1 MTDTATVPKPRFCS
15 ECGAQLVPDA
25 RFCQSCGVSVSGR
38 TPGFHPAPA
47 GSPMLRWGIPA
58 VAMLALVALT
68 FFNLG
73 DRGDTSGQT
82 PPGTPLASAG
92 MTVPD
97 ISSMPPE
104 ERANRLFNRVMTLWS
119 EGKTDSA
126 AFFTPMALASFE
138 ALAPFNAHERYDV
151 GLISLVAGNPPKAAA
166 QSDSILRERPN
177 HLLGLILA
185 ARVADSRGDSA
196 QGTASRRKLLAAEK
210 AERATALP
218 EYRDHEADINAA
230 IDAARRR

>member
-1 MTDTATVPKPRFCS
+1 MTEKATAPKPRFCR

-25 RFCQSCGVSVSGR
+25 RFCQSCGVSVSGG
-38 TPGFHPAPA
+38 TPAFDPAPA

-58 VAMLALVALT
+58 AAIVTLVALT
-68 FFNLG
+68 FFKLG
-73 DRGDTSGQT
+73 ERGSAPGQA
-82 PPGTPLASAG
+82 PAGTPLASAG

-97 ISSMPPE
+97 ISAMSPE
-104 ERANRLFNRVMTLWS
+104 ERANRLFNRVMTYWS

-126 AFFTPMALASFE
+126 SFFAPMALASFD
-138 ALAPFNAHERYDV
+138 ALAPFDAHERYDV
-151 GLISLVAGNPPKAAA
+151 GLISLVAGNPQAAAA
-166 QSDSILRERPN
+166 QSDSILGERTN

-196 QGTASRRKLLAAEK
+196 QGTSTRKRLLAAEK
-210 AERATALP
+210 AERASALP